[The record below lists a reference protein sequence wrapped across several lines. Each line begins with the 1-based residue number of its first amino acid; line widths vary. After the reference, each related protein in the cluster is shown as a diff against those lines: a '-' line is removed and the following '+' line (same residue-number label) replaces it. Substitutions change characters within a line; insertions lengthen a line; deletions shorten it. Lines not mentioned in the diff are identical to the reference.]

1 VFENLCFTKTGSG
14 PTQRKEHAAFP
25 FFPHFFGS
33 KFREKFS
40 NSELIS
46 GIMRRVAVRIP
57 LLSMILTSAGGLGRL
72 LSSYAELLPPT
83 LRRFSTRLISSV
95 VSFCQTSVSCAPEL
109 RYVTNTVAACD
120 THGPR
125 TVARVSE
132 AWVAQPRGGIDA
144 RGSWMRGTA
153 DRQHKG
159 QGQGAGGVT

>member
-1 VFENLCFTKTGSG
+1 
-14 PTQRKEHAAFP
+14 
-25 FFPHFFGS
+25 
-33 KFREKFS
+33 
-40 NSELIS
+40 
-46 GIMRRVAVRIP
+46 MRRAAVRIP
-57 LLSMILTSAGGLGRL
+57 LLSMILTSAGGLGR

-132 AWVAQPRGGIDA
+132 AWVAWLRWPSPGAVYTRVA
-144 RGSWMRGTA
+144 PGSEGTA